1 MSDFGTLDLARR
13 AGELEGAAFEAALAA
28 RERLERSDRLSRIA
42 LTSDEADLPAADARS
57 GSRRDLPELESQLA
71 ELVRFREAVLHSRSW
86 KLMQRL
92 LRLVGRGW

>member
-1 MSDFGTLDLARR
+1 M
-13 AGELEGAAFEAALAA
+13 GELEGAAFEAALAA

-42 LTSDEADLPAADARS
+42 LAADEADLAGGADARS